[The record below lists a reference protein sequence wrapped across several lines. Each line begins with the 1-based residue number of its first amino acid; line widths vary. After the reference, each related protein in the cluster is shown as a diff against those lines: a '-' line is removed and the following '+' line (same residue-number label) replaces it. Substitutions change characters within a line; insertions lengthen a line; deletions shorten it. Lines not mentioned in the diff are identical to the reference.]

1 MPRNEDVEIESLEA
15 QAFRAL
21 FLEITNYLTKVEID
35 TLESTGEQQGIKNLK
50 LKLKSLIKNLN
61 TGTI

>member
-35 TLESTGEQQGIKNLK
+35 TLESTGEQQGI
-50 LKLKSLIKNLN
+50 
-61 TGTI
+61 